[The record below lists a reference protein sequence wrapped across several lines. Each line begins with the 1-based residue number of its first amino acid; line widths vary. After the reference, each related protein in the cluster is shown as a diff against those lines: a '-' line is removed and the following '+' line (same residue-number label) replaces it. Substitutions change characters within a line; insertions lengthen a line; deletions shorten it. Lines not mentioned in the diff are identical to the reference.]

1 MSLLVPLG
9 VFAAEADQLR
19 GQASTEAGFKTAE
32 QPEQLAAAIGIVKP
46 EASEPAVSPTAP
58 PAATP
63 PAPPVE
69 QAQAQTVEPAAEEE
83 EASTSKTVS
92 SKQIMIGVGV
102 AALLGA
108 LGGGGGGG
116 GSSTPTH

>member
-9 VFAAEADQLR
+9 VFAAEAGQLR
-19 GQASTEAGFKTAE
+19 GQASMEAGFNAAE
-32 QPEQLAAAIGIVKP
+32 QPIQLAAAIGIVKP

-83 EASTSKTVS
+83 EAGASRTVS
-92 SKQIMIGVGV
+92 GKQIMIGVGV

-108 LGGGGGGG
+108 LGGGG
-116 GSSTPTH
+116 SSSGH